1 MPSSEYD
8 PIAWMQS
15 QVGHDVGEIILEAR
29 HDIADSEWGTSRVKG
44 AVAKGEAGAVD
55 FAISLKR
62 LVFFLESKTKPS
74 GVTNSEWMLMRDI
87 IQELVDK
94 GRLNAD
100 TLDVFKTP

>member
-15 QVGHDVGEIILEAR
+15 QVGRDVGEIILEAR
-29 HDIADSEWGTSRVKG
+29 NAIADTDWGTSKVKG
-44 AVAKGEAGAVD
+44 ADAKREADAVD

-62 LVFFLESKTKPS
+62 LVFFLELKTKPS

-87 IQELVDK
+87 IRELVDK
-94 GRLNAD
+94 EQLNAG
-100 TLDVFKTP
+100 TRDVFKTP